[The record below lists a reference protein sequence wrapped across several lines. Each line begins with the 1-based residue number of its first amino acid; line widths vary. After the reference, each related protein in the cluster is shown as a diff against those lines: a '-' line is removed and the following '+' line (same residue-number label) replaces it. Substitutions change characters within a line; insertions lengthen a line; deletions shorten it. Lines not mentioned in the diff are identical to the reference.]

1 MYVIKIQFLFLTF
14 RDQFNKLLK
23 EKYKYKQQRERD
35 GFEEDDIIFANKKGF
50 RVAYVPCD
58 RSFKMHFN

>member
-1 MYVIKIQFLFLTF
+1 MYVIKVQFLFLTF

-35 GFEEDDIIFANKKGF
+35 GFEEDDIIFANKNSF
-50 RVAYVPCD
+50 RVAYNTA
-58 RSFKMHFN
+58 M

>member
-23 EKYKYKQQRERD
+23 EKYKQQRETQRE
-35 GFEEDDIIFANKKGF
+35 GDIMFANKSGF
-50 RVAYVPCD
+50 RVAYNTA
-58 RSFKMHFN
+58 M

>member
-23 EKYKYKQQRERD
+23 EKYKQQKETQRERD
-35 GFEEDDIIFANKKGF
+35 RFEEGDIMFANKSGF
-50 RVAYVPCD
+50 RVAYNTA
-58 RSFKMHFN
+58 M

>member
-23 EKYKYKQQRERD
+23 EKYKQQRHRERER
-35 GFEEDDIIFANKKGF
+35 FEEGDIMFANKSGF
-50 RVAYVPCD
+50 RVAYNTA
-58 RSFKMHFN
+58 M